1 MLANAVAGI
10 YAVATGFGMLVC
22 CELGQWLGRGRIS
35 LGHSTASQGA
45 LQGAVAALN
54 DVADVATERAVAA
67 QVHPPG
73 IIFAMLALVAWATVG
88 LLGAGTAEGAMI
100 GRIPIVVYAAMLS
113 LILYVIA
120 ELELPRAGT
129 IRIEAFDQALEEVRH
144 SMGQG
149 AAEQMLTHP

>member
-1 MLANAVAGI
+1 MDAFQSGGEPAATAAAVRAHELRNQI
-10 YAVATGFGMLVC
+10 WYESVAICRAQNV
-22 CELGQWLGRGRIS
+22 
-35 LGHSTASQGA
+35 AA
-45 LQGAVAALN
+45 LTTILLAALN
-54 DVADVATERAVAA
+54 DMADVATERAVAA

-73 IIFAMLALVAWATVG
+73 IIFAMLALVAWATAG

-100 GRIPIVVYAAMLS
+100 WRMHIVVYATMLS

-120 ELELPRAGT
+120 ELELPRAGL

-149 AAEQMLTHP
+149 AAAEVLTHP